1 MRLYILRHAHAFDA
15 QSGQRD
21 FDRELTPKGVAQAA
35 AVADIFRQRRAPCEI
50 VPRVIRSSA
59 APRAHATASA
69 VAAALGLFV
78 EEEDAVS
85 LRADLDDVLRL
96 VRELA
101 HEFESAMIVGHNPT
115 LSELAYRLCGTGD
128 VHKAECVVVEWTL
141 SEKTAKELAR
151 FRG

>member
-15 QSGQRD
+15 RPGQRD
-21 FDRELTPKGVAQAA
+21 FDRELTPKGHAQAA
-35 AVADIFRQRRAPCEI
+35 TVAEVFRSRQAPFEHT
-50 VPRVIRSSA
+50 PQVIRSSP

-69 VAAALGLFV
+69 VAAALGLVV

-85 LRADLDDVLRL
+85 LRADLDDALRL

-101 HEFESAMIVGHNPT
+101 HEFDAALIVGHNPT
-115 LSELAYRLCGTGD
+115 LSELAHHLCGTGD
-128 VHKAECVVVEWTL
+128 VHKAECVVMDWTPT
-141 SEKTAKELAR
+141 EKTAKGLAR